1 MSEILVVRNE
11 VGPCCTISTV
21 NVLDRYALWGM
32 EPPLKKYK
40 SVKPYAIPDGIY
52 SLKYTWSHRL
62 QKNTWQVMDVPGFEG
77 VRIHAG
83 NKPIDTK
90 GCLLLG
96 RHAEIGKSEIEN
108 SREAVRMFE
117 SWLNPN
123 TVYSIQYVTKERSK

>member
-1 MSEILVVRNE
+1 MSEILVIRNE
-11 VGPCCTISTV
+11 VNPCCTIS
-21 NVLDRYALWGM
+21 NVQVFNKHALYGL

-40 SVKPYAIPDGIY
+40 ANKPYAIPDGIY
-52 SLKYTWSHRL
+52 DLKYTWSHRL
-62 QKNTWQVMDVPGFEG
+62 QKNTWQIMNVPGFEG

-96 RHAEIGKSEIEN
+96 CHAEVNTNEIEN
-108 SREAVRMFE
+108 SREAVRLFE

-123 TVYSIQYVTKERSK
+123 TVYSIQYITK